1 MFNKLLFLCV
11 LRISY
16 GFSTGWFSFTIL
28 VLANVIKHTQIF
40 SHKLNQMIKKP
51 FLDYINKY
59 IDLTSKEE
67 LLLLSKVVFRRYLKN
82 QYIVQQ
88 GDICKSANFIISGCS
103 KTFYMD
109 FEGQEHIV
117 MFSIEDWWTSDL
129 GSFITQTP
137 ADFNVQCIENTEL
150 IQFTFENLE
159 ELYSEIPKLERLFRK
174 IVERA
179 FVASQKRIIRNFSLD
194 AKERYNIFRSTYP
207 KIDQR
212 VPQYM
217 IASYLGIT
225 KEFLSKIKSQLIHE
239 Q

>member
-1 MFNKLLFLCV
+1 MN
-11 LRISY
+11 
-16 GFSTGWFSFTIL
+16 
-28 VLANVIKHTQIF
+28 N
-40 SHKLNQMIKKP
+40 KP
-51 FLDYINKY
+51 FLSYINKY
-59 IDLTSKEE
+59 IDLTPEE
-67 LLLLSKVVFRRYLKN
+67 ESLLLSKIVFRRYLKN
-82 QYIVQQ
+82 QYISQQ
-88 GDICKSANFIISGCS
+88 GDICKSANFIISGCT

-109 FEGQEHIV
+109 LEGQEHIV

-129 GSFITQTP
+129 GSFITQKP
-137 ADFNVQCIENTEL
+137 ADFNVQCLEETQL
-150 IQFTFENLE
+150 IQFSYENLE
-159 ELYSEIPKLERLFRK
+159 ELYTIIPKLERLFRK

-179 FVASQKRIIRNFSLD
+179 FVASQKRIIRNFSLE
-194 AKERYNIFRSTYP
+194 AKDRYNVFKTTYP

>member
-1 MFNKLLFLCV
+1 MNNKPL
-11 LRISY
+11 
-16 GFSTGWFSFTIL
+16 
-28 VLANVIKHTQIF
+28 
-40 SHKLNQMIKKP
+40 
-51 FLDYINKY
+51 LDYIKKY
-59 IDLTSKEE
+59 IDLTAEE
-67 LLLLSKVVFRRYLKN
+67 EILLLSKINIRTYLKN

-88 GDICKSANFIISGCS
+88 CDVCKSVNFIITGCT

-109 FEGQEHIV
+109 AEGQEHIV

-129 GSFITQTP
+129 GSFITQEP
-137 ADFNVQCIENTEL
+137 ADFNVQCIENTQL
-150 IQFTFENLE
+150 IQFSYHNLE
-159 ELYSEIPKLERLFRK
+159 ELYIEIPKFERLFRK

-179 FVASQKRIIRNFSLD
+179 YVASQKRIIRNFSLD
-194 AKERYNIFRSTYP
+194 AKERYKIFKTTYP

-225 KEFLSKIKSQLIHE
+225 KEFLSKIKSQLINE